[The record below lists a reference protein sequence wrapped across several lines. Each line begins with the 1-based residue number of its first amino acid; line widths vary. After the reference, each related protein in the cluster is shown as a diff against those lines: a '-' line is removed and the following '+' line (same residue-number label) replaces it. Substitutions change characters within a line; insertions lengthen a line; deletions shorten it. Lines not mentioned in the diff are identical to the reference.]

1 MWKLSLFKDCPDWDI
16 MFNTR
21 NKSGIPRTHVLFSI
35 RSEKWN
41 FRSLTGIE
49 PAALRFRCSALTD
62 CIFHMKASSY
72 LTGTNIFLFYIY
84 SIERRIV
91 GKYKLT
97 KNSIN
102 IKRPTVNRM
111 PFDSIFIIFINLFV
125 EQGGGVQFS
134 YWVRTIS
141 RWLEKKRSRS

>member
-1 MWKLSLFKDCPDWDI
+1 
-16 MFNTR
+16 
-21 NKSGIPRTHVLFSI
+21 
-35 RSEKWN
+35 
-41 FRSLTGIE
+41 
-49 PAALRFRCSALTD
+49 
-62 CIFHMKASSY
+62 
-72 LTGTNIFLFYIY
+72 LFYIY